1 MFVVVKTNEAVDD
14 VVVCMRFTVVQ
25 LFGLHCGGS
34 NKYVKRESMGPEQS

>member
-14 VVVCMRFTVVQ
+14 AVVCMRVKVGQ

-34 NKYVKRESMGPEQS
+34 NKYVKRESMGPGQS